1 MRIYLS
7 VLLIVAMTVAVYGFA
22 VPSLISARFSPAVL
36 LGFALGAIF
45 PVVVAFLTYRLLYLP
60 ITRKCKR

>member
-1 MRIYLS
+1 MRFYLS
-7 VLLIVAMTVAVYGFA
+7 VLLIVAMAAAVYGFA
-22 VPSLISARFSPAVL
+22 VPTLISARFSIAVL
-36 LGFALGAIF
+36 LGFALGALF

>member
-1 MRIYLS
+1 MRFYLS
-7 VLLIVAMTVAVYGFA
+7 VLLIVAMAAAVCGFA
-22 VPSLISARFSPAVL
+22 VPTLISARFSIAVL
-36 LGFALGAIF
+36 LGFALGALF